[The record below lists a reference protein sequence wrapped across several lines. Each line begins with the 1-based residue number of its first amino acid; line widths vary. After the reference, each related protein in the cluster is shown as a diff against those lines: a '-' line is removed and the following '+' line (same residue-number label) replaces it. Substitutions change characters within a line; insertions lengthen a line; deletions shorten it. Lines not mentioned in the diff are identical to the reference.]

1 MKQRADVHRLRVP
14 LRLLLV
20 DAAGAVLAAV
30 GILDLIDTGPDLLPA
45 AWPQP
50 LAAGSL
56 VVFGCLMM
64 AAVPVWLLRHR
75 RRPSGVVGRP
85 GR

>member
-1 MKQRADVHRLRVP
+1 MKPRADVHRMRIP

-30 GILDLIDTGPDLLPA
+30 GILDLLQKGPELLPA
-45 AWPQP
+45 AWPEP
-50 LAAGSL
+50 LAAVSL
-56 VVFGCLMM
+56 LVIGCVMM

-75 RRPSGVVGRP
+75 RRA
-85 GR
+85 

>member
-1 MKQRADVHRLRVP
+1 MRQRSDVHRRRVP

-20 DAAGAVLAAV
+20 DAAGAVLAAI
-30 GILDLIDTGPDLLPA
+30 GILDLVETGPELLPA

-50 LAAGSL
+50 LAAASL
-56 VVFGCLMM
+56 VVIGCLMM

-75 RRPSGVVGRP
+75 RQPSGSGWRP
-85 GR
+85 GA

>member
-1 MKQRADVHRLRVP
+1 MRPRADLHRTRVP
-14 LRLLLV
+14 LRLVLV

-30 GILDLIDTGPDLLPA
+30 GVLDLLDTGPQLLPA

-50 LAAGSL
+50 LAPASL
-56 VVFGCLMM
+56 TIIGCLMM
-64 AAVPVWLLRHR
+64 AAVPVWLIR
-75 RRPSGVVGRP
+75 RRRNAHSPGRRP

>member
-1 MKQRADVHRLRVP
+1 MRQRADVHRMRVP

-20 DAAGAVLAAV
+20 DAAGAALAAV
-30 GILDLIDTGPDLLPA
+30 GILDLLDTGPDLLPA

-50 LAAGSL
+50 LAAASL

-75 RRPSGVVGRP
+75 RQRSGPGGRP
-85 GR
+85 GA

>member
-1 MKQRADVHRLRVP
+1 MKQRADVHRMRVP

-30 GILDLIDTGPDLLPA
+30 GILHLLDAGPALMPA

-50 LAAGSL
+50 LAAASL

-64 AAVPVWLLRHR
+64 ATVPVWLLRHR
-75 RRPSGVVGRP
+75 RRPPGPGGRP
-85 GR
+85 GA